1 MSPQPPPPPLPS
13 CKAPFDTRCAAVA
26 GVARSYDWFS
36 WELQE
41 DWEPAPLQVFLMYYL
56 HSTERHNGAR
66 DRRAHAGHATQHPN
80 PHPFHARLPQSLP
93 PAGCLRVIPRSH
105 CQHNPLRDALDS
117 PHNEE
122 YARAKDLSI
131 PAFAERS
138 DEVDVPITAG
148 DL

>member
-1 MSPQPPPPPLPS
+1 M
-13 CKAPFDTRCAAVA
+13 CGGGGCGT
-26 GVARSYDWFS
+26 SYDWFS

-56 HSTERHNGAR
+56 HSTERQN
-66 DRRAHAGHATQHPN
+66 
-80 PHPFHARLPQSLP
+80 
-93 PAGCLRVIPRSH
+93 GCLRVIPRSH
-105 CQHNPLRDALDS
+105 CEHNPLRDALDS

-131 PAFAERS
+131 PAFAERP
-138 DEVDVPITAG
+138 DEVDVPVTAG